1 MKHLNIPQIRIQT
14 TDAKLGLNIG
24 KGQQTI
30 QQPRATQHIEQPAA
44 VIEIETTRG
53 ILKIDS
59 SQARR
64 DVGMIGPLES
74 TANFAAEGRQ
84 KAMQGI
90 ARRVSEGNQMMDIA
104 NNQNIIANISKK
116 NTFPHKKS
124 IGIDFIPSIGSVKLD
139 YTPAK
144 VDINIQSNK
153 PEIDVSNN
161 KPIHNYT
168 AGDVSSYMLQKPTI
182 EIDVIV

>member
-1 MKHLNIPQIRIQT
+1 MYIPQIQIQT
-14 TDAKLGLNIG
+14 TDARLGLNIE
-24 KGQQTI
+24 KGQQKI
-30 QQPRATQHIEQPAA
+30 EQPRATQHIEQPAA
-44 VIEIETTRG
+44 VIDIETTTG
-53 ILKIDS
+53 IMKIDS

-74 TANFAAEGRQ
+74 TKNFAAAGRQ

-104 NNQNIIANISKK
+104 NNQNVIASISRKNTSPSKK
-116 NTFPHKKS
+116 P
-124 IGIDFIPSIGSVKLD
+124 IGIEFIPSIGSVKLD

-144 VDINIQSNK
+144 VDINIQTNK
-153 PEIDVSNN
+153 PKIDVSVN

-168 AGDVSSYMLQKPTI
+168 AGDLSGYMLRKSSI